1 MAITSIK
8 TGSSFTN
15 LQKYNDFLGPNAAY
29 IPSSFESIATINV
42 GTAVSSITF
51 SSIPSTY
58 TSLQIRF
65 MASAAYGSYNN
76 TTIRCE
82 LNGDTTSSN
91 YYFHALY
98 GEGSSAIAQATQLQ
112 KITQGLDSPTTTSI
126 YGVGIIDLHN
136 YAITTQNKTLRAFA
150 GFDTNGEVS
159 ANRVYLSSM
168 LWMNTSAINSI
179 KLIGQDG
186 NWTVGS
192 TFALYG
198 IKGA

>member
-1 MAITSIK
+1 MLNSIV
-8 TGSSFTN
+8 G
-15 LQKYNDFLGPNAAY
+15 FLGNGAGGGSGSY
-29 IPSSFESIATINV
+29 ESIATVNV

-51 SSIPSTY
+51 SSIPATY

-65 MASAAYGSYNN
+65 MGSAGYGSYNN

-82 LNGDTTSSN
+82 LNSDTTSTN
-91 YYFHALY
+91 YYYHTLY
-98 GEGSSAIAQATQLQ
+98 GDAGGGVNATATQLQ

-126 YGVGIIDLHN
+126 YGVGIIDVHN

-150 GFDTNGEVS
+150 GYDTNGLTS
-159 ANRVYLSSM
+159 ANRVTLSSM

>member
-1 MAITSIK
+1 MLNSIVALLGNGAGGGG
-8 TGSSFTN
+8 GS
-15 LQKYNDFLGPNAAY
+15 Y
-29 IPSSFESIATINV
+29 ESISTISV

-65 MASAAYGSYNN
+65 MASAGYGSYNN

-82 LNGDTTSSN
+82 LNGDTTGTNYYYHALQGDSGSGVSAVSSN
-91 YYFHALY
+91 F
-98 GEGSSAIAQATQLQ
+98 Q
-112 KITQGLDSPTTTSI
+112 KLTQGLDTATTTSI
-126 YGVGIIDLHN
+126 YGVGIVDLHN
-136 YAITTQNKTLRAFA
+136 YAVTTQNKTLRTFA
-150 GFDTNGEVS
+150 GYDTNGEVS
-159 ANRVYLSSM
+159 ANRVLLSSM

>member
-1 MAITSIK
+1 MLNSIVALLGNGAGGGG
-8 TGSSFTN
+8 GS
-15 LQKYNDFLGPNAAY
+15 Y
-29 IPSSFESIATINV
+29 ESIATQTIS
-42 GTAVSSITF
+42 TAVSSITF

-58 TSLQIRF
+58 TSLQLRF
-65 MASAAYGSYNN
+65 MASAGYGSYNN

-82 LNGDTTSSN
+82 LNGDTTSTN
-91 YYFHALY
+91 YYYHTIY
-98 GEGSSAIAQATQLQ
+98 GDATAGAVASASQLQ
-112 KITQGLDSPTTTSI
+112 KITQGLDTATTTSI
-126 YGVGIIDLHN
+126 YGVGIIDLDN
-136 YAITTQNKTLRAFA
+136 YTVTTQNKTLRAFA
-150 GFDTNGEVS
+150 GYDTNGAAS
-159 ANRVYLSSM
+159 ANRVTLSSM

>member
-1 MAITSIK
+1 MLNSLAAVYASGSAGG
-8 TGSSFTN
+8 GSSS
-15 LQKYNDFLGPNAAY
+15 Y
-29 IPSSFESIATINV
+29 ESIATQTLS
-42 GTAVSSITF
+42 TAVSSITF

-58 TSLQIRF
+58 TSLQLRF
-65 MASAAYGSYNN
+65 MASAGYGSYNN

-82 LNGDTTSSN
+82 LNGDTTSTN
-91 YYFHALY
+91 YYYHAVY
-98 GEGSSAIAQATQLQ
+98 GDSGTGATAIATQLQ
-112 KITQGLDSPTTTSI
+112 KITQGLDTATTTNI

-136 YAITTQNKTLRAFA
+136 YAVTTQNKTLRAFA
-150 GFDTNGEVS
+150 GYDTNGEVS
-159 ANRVYLSSM
+159 ANRVTLSSM

-198 IKGA
+198 IKG